1 MASETKIFWFLFILN
16 YETGESYF
24 WKEYFLYF
32 EGMRLSICYYYNFQF
47 TFNLH
52 RNAAM
57 CVRASYCPASDDKS
71 RRFSWK
77 HEQFVQRTPLSPL
90 PTDGRPQSEF
100 IMHSPRTDRP
110 QRSSLLEAIF
120 HRSRAY
126 MRGADA
132 REWTRVCVINYLA
145 GEIIMEA
152 ITNSTWKMLRR
163 MWEAQLLHQTNVHR
177 PQLRARAAEHTRGVI
192 GEALKLDLLHTHAL
206 LVTSTFL
213 TRNYSICQ

>member
-1 MASETKIFWFLFILN
+1 
-16 YETGESYF
+16 
-24 WKEYFLYF
+24 
-32 EGMRLSICYYYNFQF
+32 
-47 TFNLH
+47 
-52 RNAAM
+52 M
-57 CVRASYCPASDDKS
+57 CVRASFWPASDDKS

-126 MRGADA
+126 MREEQT
-132 REWTRVCVINYLA
+132 RERTRVCVINYLA

-163 MWEAQLLHQTNVHR
+163 MWEARLLHQTNVHR
-177 PQLRARAAEHTRGVI
+177 PQLRARAAEHTRGGI
-192 GEALKLDLLHTHAL
+192 GEALEPDLLHTYSVSDL
-206 LVTSTFL
+206 KIFKT
-213 TRNYSICQ
+213 NCSICQ